1 MNEDIVEYKE
11 IPLIQCPFCGSN
23 DIVSQRGNQQRMC
36 MGCGAEGPEA
46 KSRQG
51 ADALWNRRTPEPGT
65 SVLHWTRYDGT
76 KETLPDRAS
85 RVLLSTD
92 RDKLYADEAF
102 FMIFSDGSV
111 AWQPGNGKDIKPV
124 VGDLWTHWPTPESMK

>member
-1 MNEDIVEYKE
+1 MDDTKPRFFVAHDSGGLTLWLSRKRPKMN
-11 IPLIQCPFCGSN
+11 
-23 DIVSQRGNQQRMC
+23 
-36 MGCGAEGPEA
+36 PE
-46 KSRQG
+46 S
-51 ADALWNRRTPEPGT
+51 W
-65 SVLHWTRYDGT
+65 YDGT
-76 KETLPDRAS
+76 PETLPDRAS

>member
-65 SVLHWTRYDGT
+65 SVLRWTRYDGT
-76 KETLPDRAS
+76 PETLPESGREILCYD
-85 RVLLSTD
+85 
-92 RDKLYADEAF
+92 
-102 FMIFSDGSV
+102 
-111 AWQPGNGKDIKPV
+111 GNGRYLGNYIRGEEMFLCVNIDRVFWAYLPKP
-124 VGDLWTHWPTPESMK
+124 PEGMA